1 MTAEFDRRQ
10 FVALLAGSVLART
23 TLAST
28 LDASRRMPR
37 IDARRLQGTLEQLST
52 FGRPPGGSF
61 ADGVSRMAYSD
72 ADVAGR
78 AYAIEL
84 LRAAG
89 LDPRID
95 AAGNITGRRA
105 GSDRSLKPIVMGS
118 HIDSVPGGG
127 NFDGQL
133 GSMAA
138 IEVVQTLNGHRITTR
153 HPLEVTLWSNEEG
166 GPIGSGAV
174 IDAVSSETLDRNFNG
189 LSMRDGVRKI
199 GGDPDR
205 IAEARRPP
213 RSLHCY
219 LELHI
224 EQGNTLENR
233 AVPIGVVDGIVS
245 IDEYDVEVRG
255 FANHAGTTAM
265 AERRDAL
272 LAAAKLV
279 EAVREVATRTP
290 GRQVG
295 TVGRFEV
302 FPNAPNVIP
311 GLVKLSIEF
320 RDLSDETV
328 ARLGAEVTERARQIA
343 RQTDTEISIVRGWH
357 DDAALAAPEV
367 QRQIEA
373 SAAALGLNTMH
384 LPSGAGHDAQNL
396 AKLGPMGM
404 IFVPSIG
411 GISHSPKELSRWS
424 DCANGADVLLQ
435 TMLRVDRAELEGSA

>member
-1 MTAEFDRRQ
+1 MKAEIDRRRLI
-10 FVALLAGSVLART
+10 ALLAGSVLTHT
-23 TLAST
+23 TLASA
-28 LDASRRMPR
+28 LGPARRMPR
-37 IDARRLQGTLEQLST
+37 VDALRLQGTLERLST
-52 FGRPPGGSF
+52 FGRPAGGSF
-61 ADGVSRMAYSD
+61 ADGVSRVAYSD

-78 AYAIEL
+78 AYAMALMRE
-84 LRAAG
+84 AG
-89 LDPRID
+89 LDPGID

-105 GSDRSLKPIVMGS
+105 GSGRSLPPIVMGS
-118 HIDSVPGGG
+118 HIDSVPSGG

-138 IEVVQTLNGHRITTR
+138 LEVVQTLNDHRITTR

-166 GPIGSGAV
+166 GPVGSGATV
-174 IDAVSSETLDRNFNG
+174 AAVPAEALDRKFG
-189 LSMRDGVRKI
+189 GISMREGLRKI

-205 IAEARRPP
+205 IADARRAP

-219 LELHI
+219 LELHV
-224 EQGNTLENR
+224 EQGNTLETH
-233 AVPIGVVDGIVS
+233 AVKIGVVDGIVS
-245 IDEYDVEVRG
+245 IDEYDVEIRG

-272 LAAAKLV
+272 LAAAQLV
-279 EAVREVATRTP
+279 EAVRDVTTRTP

-320 RDLSDETV
+320 RDLSDATV
-328 ARLGAEVTERARQIA
+328 ARLGAEVAERARQISA
-343 RQTDTEISIVRGWH
+343 RTGTEISIVRSWR
-357 DDAALAAPEV
+357 DDAALATPAI

-373 SAAALGLNTMH
+373 SAAALGLNSMH

-404 IFVPSIG
+404 IFVPSVG
-411 GISHSPKELSRWS
+411 GISHSPRELSRWS
-424 DCANGADVLLQ
+424 DCADGADVLLQ
-435 TMLRVDRAELEGSA
+435 TVLRVDRIELGAGA

>member
-1 MTAEFDRRQ
+1 MTAEFDRRH
-10 FVALLAGSVLART
+10 FVALLMGSALTRT
-23 TLAST
+23 TLASS
-28 LDASRRMPR
+28 LDPARRMPR
-37 IDARRLQGTLEQLST
+37 IDALRLQATLELLSA
-52 FGRPPGGSF
+52 FGRPAGGSF
-61 ADGVSRMAYSD
+61 ADGVSRVAYSD

-78 AYAIEL
+78 AYAAAL
-84 LRAAG
+84 MRDAG

-95 AAGNITGRRA
+95 TAGNITGRRA
-105 GSDRSLKPIVMGS
+105 GSDRLLKPIVMGS
-118 HIDSVPGGG
+118 HIDSVPSGG

-138 IEVVQTLNGHRITTR
+138 IEVVRTLNDHRIATR
-153 HPLEVTLWSNEEG
+153 HQLEVTLWSNEEG

-174 IDAVSSETLDRNFNG
+174 IDVVPNEALDRKFNG
-189 LSMRDGVRKI
+189 LSMREGLRKI
-199 GGDPDR
+199 GGDPER
-205 IAEARRPP
+205 IAEARRAP

-224 EQGNTLENR
+224 EQGSTLEKL

-279 EAVREVATRTP
+279 EAVREVATRTA

-320 RDLSDETV
+320 RDLSGETV
-328 ARLGAEVTERARQIA
+328 ARLGAEVAERARQIA
-343 RQTDTEISIVRGWH
+343 IQTDTEISIVRGWH
-357 DDAALAAPEV
+357 DDAALATPEI

-373 SAAALGLNTMH
+373 SAAALGLKTMH

-396 AKLGPMGM
+396 AKLGPMAM
-404 IFVPSIG
+404 IFVPSVG

-435 TMLRVDRAELEGSA
+435 TVLRVDRIELKGSA